1 MDRPETRDEKRMRLK
16 EEKARRPMVSPE
28 TPTPKALPGH
38 LWKPGQSGNPNG
50 RPKLDDSV
58 KEAIGSNGLKA
69 VERLKALLEDDKA
82 FGKAGWMPVKEQIK
96 IIEVAMHKAY
106 GQAVNDE
113 RFGGGGANAPGERSE
128 ALARVLV
135 GIYEDMRANGA
146 FPEMLNA
153 LPAADVNQAERQALD
168 KLDITDADLAEG
180 GE

>member
-1 MDRPETRDEKRMRLK
+1 MRLK
-16 EEKARRPMVSPE
+16 EEKARRPKVSPE
-28 TPTPKALPGH
+28 TPKPPRVLPGH

-50 RPKLDDSV
+50 RAKMNDEV

-69 VERLKALLEDDKA
+69 VERLKALLDDDKA

-96 IIEVAMHKAY
+96 VIEVAMHKAY
-106 GQAVNDE
+106 GQAVTDE
-113 RFGGGGANAPGERSE
+113 RFGGGGSGGGPGERSD

-153 LPAADVNQAERQALD
+153 LPAADATDAERAALD
-168 KLDITDADLAEG
+168 KLDISDADLADDNG
-180 GE
+180 